1 MRYLFTLDV
10 ISIGMVKEGF
20 MKMPVMSIGAIIADD
35 LKKNYLPTA
44 YSLKQLKK
52 EQLVP
57 EALIFAAIKKGKS
70 GDLQLIQFDIS
81 RRVDAVKDVPLGTPR
96 FELDDVMFARHRF
109 RQYQQW
115 FIDDGRNIRPLM
127 KTTFNDLEDNLLITN
142 TTDVGTVVHA
152 VTHV

>member
-1 MRYLFTLDV
+1 
-10 ISIGMVKEGF
+10 
-20 MKMPVMSIGAIIADD
+20 MKMPVLSIGAIIADD
-35 LKKNYLPTA
+35 LHKNYLPTS

-57 EALIFAAIKKGKS
+57 DALIFASLKKGRN
-70 GDLQLIQFDIS
+70 GELQLIHFDIS
-81 RRVDAVKDVPLGTPR
+81 HRVDAVRDVPLGTPR

-115 FIDDGRNIRPLM
+115 FIDDGRNIRPLI

-142 TTDVGTVVHA
+142 VTDVGSVEHA